1 MTHTPQSAESMQSSA
16 VQNKSGWPFG
26 LLFLIGVGALVV
38 AFAGLKTMAS
48 VIGPTFLAIS
58 LVIAVRPIR
67 EWLVKKRVP
76 TFLAAMIT
84 LVILLGLLIALIGSL
99 TYSVYALVEI
109 LPQYSQKFQ
118 SLYEQGL
125 GWLTSTFGVSQN
137 QISDQSMSFMEPS
150 KIVSW
155 LTTFLNGLSAT
166 GSGFFLLIM
175 VMAFLVVDSAIISGR
190 GAYLRNHRP
199 HLASAL
205 ADFQYRTNRYWVVNT
220 IFGLIVAVIN
230 VVALMILGVPL
241 AIVWGIFSFVTN
253 YIPNIGFVLG
263 MIPPAL
269 IALLDGDVTTMIW
282 VIVLFS
288 VINFT
293 MQQIVQPKITGDAVG
308 LNTTVTFL
316 SLIIWAMII
325 GPLGAILAVPLT
337 LFFKAIVLDSDPRTH
352 WMSVFLTTNFA
363 KVNPAEEK
371 QVSSKESV
379 QAAKEQKMAEK
390 EQEVEVSKK

>member
-1 MTHTPQSAESMQSSA
+1 MTHTPSSAESMQDSA
-16 VQNKSGWPFG
+16 VQHKSGWPFG
-26 LLFLIGVGALVV
+26 LLFLLGVAALVV
-38 AFAGLKTMAS
+38 SFAGLKTMAS
-48 VIGPTFLAIS
+48 VIGPTFLALS

-84 LVILLGLLIALIGSL
+84 LLVLIGLLVALIGSL

-118 SLYEQGL
+118 SLYDQSL
-125 GWLTSTFGVSQN
+125 GWITSTFGVSQN
-137 QISDQSMSFMEPS
+137 QISDQSMSFLEPS
-150 KIVSW
+150 KIMNW

-166 GSGFFLLIM
+166 GSGFFLLVM

-220 IFGLIVAVIN
+220 VFGLIVAVIN

-352 WMSVFLTTNFA
+352 WISVFFTTNFA

-371 QVSSKESV
+371 TISSKEFER
-379 QAAKEQKMAEK
+379 AKKEEKMAEK
-390 EQEVEVSKK
+390 EQEVEASK

>member
-1 MTHTPQSAESMQSSA
+1 MTHIPQSAESMQSSA

-38 AFAGLKTMAS
+38 SFAGLKTMAS

-84 LVILLGLLIALIGSL
+84 LIILLGLLIALIGSL

-199 HLASAL
+199 HLARAL

-230 VVALMILGVPL
+230 VIALMILGVPL

-379 QAAKEQKMAEK
+379 QAAKEQKIAAK

>member
-1 MTHTPQSAESMQSSA
+1 MTHTPQSAESMQDSA
-16 VQNKSGWPFG
+16 VQHKSGWPFG
-26 LLFLIGVGALVV
+26 LFFLLGVAALVV
-38 AFAGLKTMAS
+38 SFAGLKTMAS
-48 VIGPTFLAIS
+48 VIGPTFLALS

-84 LVILLGLLIALIGSL
+84 LLVLIGLLVALIGSL
-99 TYSVYALVEI
+99 TYSVFALVEI

-118 SLYEQGL
+118 SLYEQSL
-125 GWLTSTFGVSQN
+125 GWVTSTFGISQN
-137 QISDQSMSFMEPS
+137 QISNQSMSFLEPA
-150 KIVSW
+150 KIMNW
-155 LTTFLNGLSAT
+155 LTAFLNGLSAT
-166 GSGFFLLIM
+166 GSGFFLLVM

-205 ADFQYRTNRYWVVNT
+205 ADFQHRTNRYWVVNT
-220 IFGLIVAVIN
+220 VFGLIVAVIN

-269 IALLDGDVTTMIW
+269 VALLDGDVTTMIW

-316 SLIIWAMII
+316 SLIIWSMII

-352 WMSVFLTTNFA
+352 WISVFFTTNFA
-363 KVNPAEEK
+363 KVNPAEVK
-371 QVSSKESV
+371 TISSKEFER
-379 QAAKEQKMAEK
+379 AKKEEKMAEK
-390 EQEVEVSKK
+390 EQEVETSK